1 MAGME
6 LASYVTARTAVAAVI
21 IALLTRVVWKV
32 ISNLLF
38 SPIPSSVPGPFIAR
52 LTKKWILF
60 VDLSGSRARTVH
72 ELHKKY
78 GPVVRLA
85 PNELS
90 FASLQAVKPIY
101 GPGTTCI
108 KSSAYDNFGRLGMF
122 QMQDPAQHRERQ
134 KRVAHVFAPSSLQQM
149 EPLIQGVVDRV
160 IGVIGQS
167 LGKPVDALHWCR
179 MTALDISGE
188 VLMGKS
194 FGAFDANG
202 AAPTYVHHLDNAY
215 LVWSLFGLAPLLCR
229 ALERLPVK
237 SLQDFFA
244 AGDYVYQY
252 GDEALKEYLKL
263 YGRSSKRRS
272 LLTKII
278 QGDPSSGAE
287 PLSDPEISVEVSNL
301 VFAATDTTGNTM
313 TYALY
318 RLCCHPEWQDKLRAE
333 IRGSGAKAADFSFQT
348 LQSLPVLNGI
358 VMETLRLHPAAPSAL
373 PRITTGRGA
382 DIAGTRVPEKTL
394 VSMQAFTTQRD
405 PKYFADPDT
414 FNPSRWIAESGEI
427 NPGTPDMRE
436 MMLVWGKGAR
446 ICLGQHMATMELKI
460 FLARMVDSFK
470 VEMVPQTHG
479 EMEMTDHFTL
489 IPKGQ
494 RCTLVFSNAG

>member
-1 MAGME
+1 M
-6 LASYVTARTAVAAVI
+6 
-21 IALLTRVVWKV
+21 
-32 ISNLLF
+32 LF

-90 FASLQAVKPIY
+90 FASLQAVKPVY

-134 KRVAHVFAPSSLQQM
+134 KRVAHIFAPSSLQQM
-149 EPLIQGVVDRV
+149 EPLIQGVVDRL
-160 IGVIGQS
+160 IDVIGQD
-167 LGKPVDALHWCR
+167 LGKQVDALHWCR

-194 FGAFDANG
+194 FGAFDADG

-252 GDEALKEYLKL
+252 GDDALKEYLKL

-278 QGDPSSGAE
+278 QGDPSTGTE

-333 IRGSGAKAADFSFQT
+333 IRASGAKAANFSFQS

-358 VMETLRLHPAAPSAL
+358 MMETLRLHPAAPSAL
-373 PRITTGRGA
+373 PRITTGRGCDIGGTWVPGKVGLWRSLPEHISIA
-382 DIAGTRVPEKTL
+382 DISLLDTCLAASLHDPAGPKVLPRAGQLQPKQVDYGKW
-394 VSMQAFTTQRD
+394 RD
-405 PKYFADPDT
+405 QPW
-414 FNPSRWIAESGEI
+414 NPRH
-427 NPGTPDMRE
+427 
-436 MMLVWGKGAR
+436 AR
-446 ICLGQHMATMELKI
+446 DDACLGQGHSHLPGA
-460 FLARMVDSFK
+460 A
-470 VEMVPQTHG
+470 HG
-479 EMEMTDHFTL
+479 DDGNQDTL
-489 IPKGQ
+489 GKDD
-494 RCTLVFSNAG
+494 

>member
-1 MAGME
+1 ME
-6 LASYVTARTAVAAVI
+6 FASCVTAKTAVAAI
-21 IALLTRVVWKV
+21 TIALLTRVVWKV
-32 ISNLLF
+32 TSNVLF

-52 LTKKWILF
+52 LTTKWILL

-90 FASLQAVKPIY
+90 FAALQAVKPVY
-101 GPGTTCI
+101 GSGTTCI
-108 KSSAYDNFGRLGMF
+108 KSSAYDNFGRLGSF
-122 QMQDPAQHRERQ
+122 QMRDPAQHRERQ
-134 KRVAHVFAPSSLQQM
+134 KRVAHVFAQSSLQQM
-149 EPLIQGVVDRV
+149 EPLIQGVVDRL

-167 LGKPVDALHWCR
+167 LGKQVDALHWCR

-215 LVWSLFGLAPLLCR
+215 LVWTLFGLAPLLCNV
-229 ALERLPVK
+229 LGRLPVK
-237 SLQDFFA
+237 SMQQFFD

-252 GDEALKEYLKL
+252 GDDALKEYLKL

-278 QGDPSSGAE
+278 QGDPSTGTE
-287 PLSDPEISVEVSNL
+287 PLTDPEISVEVSNL

-318 RLCCHPEWQDKLRAE
+318 RLCCHPKWQEKLRAE
-333 IRGSGAKAADFSFQT
+333 IRASGAKAGNFSFQL

-358 VMETLRLHPAAPSAL
+358 VMETLRLHPAAP
-373 PRITTGRGA
+373 T
-382 DIAGTRVPEKTL
+382 
-394 VSMQAFTTQRD
+394 FTTQRD
-405 PKYFADPDT
+405 PKYFPDPDSFT
-414 FNPSRWIAESGEI
+414 PTRWMTESGEI
-427 NPGTPDMRE
+427 NPGTPEMRE

-446 ICLGQHMATMELKI
+446 ACLGQHMAVMEIKI
-460 FLARMVDSFK
+460 LLARMMDRFK
-470 VEMVPQTHG
+470 VDMVPQTHA

-494 RCTLVFSNAG
+494 RCTLIFSNAD